1 MKKILL
7 FLLLM
12 GGTATATAQ
21 GNIPLPQQ
29 APAETLYRYRV
40 SLKDK
45 KNNPYSVKRPAEFL
59 SEKALRRRARLKL
72 KVDEH
77 DLPVTPAY
85 LDGLR
90 EHGMR
95 VVNCSKWNNTA
106 VVETADTAAALAL
119 TALPYVK
126 SVCKVWISP
135 DNSIPPANDA
145 DRESIVTNKLTL
157 TPRYYGA
164 ADRQVAMLNCQSLHQ
179 MGLRG
184 EGMTIAV
191 IDGGFYN
198 ADLLSG
204 LAKCKI
210 RGTRNFVRPKVSVYE
225 EGEHG
230 MNVLSCIAANTPYAL
245 VGTAPDAMFYLLVS
259 EDGESEQPVEEDNWC
274 AAVEYADSVGADI
287 ITSSLGYTEFNEN
300 FAPHRYHELDGR
312 TSINSCSASL
322 AASRG
327 LLLLNSAG
335 NSGNDAYKK
344 ISCPAD
350 ATDILTV
357 GAVEANGRN
366 TNFSSVGNT
375 ADGRIKPDVMAMGG
389 ESALLNTDGTVRT
402 ANGTSFSTPILCGAV
417 ACLWQAYPE
426 RRPADI
432 IEAVRQAGNNAAH
445 PDNIYGYGVPDMM
458 KAFELLKKK

>member
-1 MKKILL
+1 MMKKILF

-12 GGTATATAQ
+12 GGTAQVAAQ
-21 GNIPLPQQ
+21 GNTTLPQQ
-29 APAETLYRYRV
+29 TATETLYRYRV
-40 SLKDK
+40 SLTDK
-45 KNNPYSVKRPAEFL
+45 KHNPYSVKQPAAFL
-59 SEKALRRRARLKL
+59 SEKAISRRARLKL
-72 KVDEH
+72 RVDEH

-90 EHGMR
+90 ERGMR
-95 VVNCSKWNNTA
+95 VVNCSKWNNTV

-119 TALPYVK
+119 TGLPYVK

-135 DNSIPPANDA
+135 GNTVRPDGVN
-145 DRESIVTNKLTL
+145 RESIVTNKLTL

-164 ADRQVAMLNCQSLHQ
+164 ADRQVTMLNCQGLHQ

-210 RGTRNFVRPKVSVYE
+210 RGTRNFVHPGKSVYE

-230 MNVLSCIAANTPYAL
+230 MNVLSCIAADTPYAL

-259 EDGESEQPVEEDNWC
+259 EDGDSEQPVEEDNWC

-287 ITSSLGYTEFNEN
+287 VTSSLGYTEFNDN
-300 FAPHRYHELDGR
+300 FAPHRYYELDGR
-312 TSINSCSASL
+312 TSINSRSASL

-350 ATDILTV
+350 ATDMLTV
-357 GAVEANGRN
+357 GAVDANGRN
-366 TNFSSVGNT
+366 TLFSSLGNT

-389 ESALLNTDGTVRT
+389 ESALLATDGTVRL

-417 ACLWQAYPE
+417 ACLWQAYPA
-426 RRPADI
+426 RRPVDI
-432 IEAVRQAGNNAAH
+432 IEAIRQAGHNAAH
-445 PDNIYGYGVPDMM
+445 PDNVYGYGVPDMM
-458 KAFELLKKK
+458 RAFELLRTK